1 MTRITISG
9 IGIEYDLLGKEG
21 APAIALTPGGRFPLD
36 TPGLRNLAEKLA
48 AGGRRVLIWDR
59 PNCGSSDLNFDA
71 DTESEL
77 HAQTLL
83 GLIRE
88 LDLGKTALAAGSA
101 GSRVSLIA
109 ASRDPDLI
117 SHLFIWW
124 ISGGPIGLM
133 QLAIVYCSE
142 SASLVL
148 RGGMEAVVGA
158 TAWAEQIERNPSGR
172 DILLAQDPERFYE
185 TMQRWAKAYSPSDDS
200 PVPGMKPGDFAKLT
214 MPVMILRSGN
224 SDMNHTRATSEWVH
238 KLIPHSQIVDPPWPD
253 EEWNNR
259 VDDYKNKDAEG
270 LFVNWPVLAP
280 AILDF
285 TNSRV

>member
-1 MTRITISG
+1 
-9 IGIEYDLLGKEG
+9 
-21 APAIALTPGGRFPLD
+21 
-36 TPGLRNLAEKLA
+36 
-48 AGGRRVLIWDR
+48 
-59 PNCGSSDLNFDA
+59 
-71 DTESEL
+71 
-77 HAQTLL
+77 
-83 GLIRE
+83 
-88 LDLGKTALAAGSA
+88 
-101 GSRVSLIA
+101 
-109 ASRDPDLI
+109 
-117 SHLFIWW
+117 
-124 ISGGPIGLM
+124 
-133 QLAIVYCSE
+133 
-142 SASLVL
+142 
-148 RGGMEAVVGA
+148 
-158 TAWAEQIERNPSGR
+158 
-172 DILLAQDPERFYE
+172 
-185 TMQRWAKAYSPSDDS
+185 MQRWAKAYSPSDDS